1 MLFDFLTDFFLLE
14 VEFFAFFPPFDEFE
28 TFVDELEPP
37 PEEAAGAG
45 EWVCDDAVLEEP
57 ATTGAV
63 GASAGLTGG
72 GGTVSCSAL
81 PVRTI
86 CDAVWAWRKRE

>member
-1 MLFDFLTDFFLLE
+1 MLE

-28 TFVDELEPP
+28 TFVADSEPP

-45 EWVCDDAVLEEP
+45 EWVCVCAVLEEL

-63 GASAGLTGG
+63 GASVGLTGG
-72 GGTVSCSAL
+72 GGTVSSSAL